1 MTEVTITQNA
11 LGSQEHLPRRG
22 PVAEVQHP
30 GAVDI
35 AVPAH
40 SMARRVRGWTL
51 WLLIGAL
58 LIWSWGPAEM
68 FRVTSLVSDWR
79 NMAEFGGAFLHPDF
93 RDWSDYLADM
103 IVTIQIAIWG
113 TALAAILGAPFAI
126 LSSSNICPQWIVQP
140 VRRLMDACRAINE
153 IVFALLFVVAVGLGP
168 FAGVMALFVHNTGV
182 FSKLYS
188 EAVEAIDPR
197 PVEGIRA
204 TGARR
209 LPEIVFGVIPQ
220 VVPLWSSFILYRLE
234 TNVRSA
240 TTLGIVGAGGIG
252 QTLYE
257 SIRAFHYAE
266 TAAQMIIVVAAV
278 IAIDIVS
285 ARLRKALV

>member
-1 MTEVTITQNA
+1 MSDFTVPSH
-11 LGSQEHLPRRG
+11 GRP
-22 PVAEVQHP
+22 PVADRSSTSE
-30 GAVDI
+30 DI
-35 AVPAH
+35 AVPSH
-40 SMARRVRGWTL
+40 SLSRRSRTWML
-51 WLLIGAL
+51 WLVLAGL
-58 LIWSWGPAEM
+58 LIWSWSPAEM
-68 FRVTSLVSDWR
+68 YRAGSLFTDWR
-79 NMAEFGGAFLHPDF
+79 NMAEFGHAFLRPDF
-93 RDWSDYLADM
+93 HEWRGYLEDM
-103 IVTIQIAIWG
+103 VVTVQIALWG
-113 TALAAILGAPFAI
+113 TALAAVLGAPFAI
-126 LSSSNICPQWIVQP
+126 LSSSNIAPQWVVQP
-140 VRRLMDACRAINE
+140 VRRLMDSCRAINE

-168 FAGVMALFVHNTGV
+168 FAGVMALFVHNVGV

-209 LPEIVFGVIPQ
+209 IPEIVFGVIPQ

-257 SIRAFHYAE
+257 SIRSFHYAE
-266 TAAQMIIVVAAV
+266 TAAQMIIVVVTV
-278 IAIDIVS
+278 IAIDLFS

>member
-1 MTEVTITQNA
+1 MTEIT
-11 LGSQEHLPRRG
+11 LLPRERAALARPSG
-22 PVAEVQHP
+22 PTDDV
-30 GAVDI
+30 
-35 AVPAH
+35 AVP
-40 SMARRVRGWTL
+40 SEPMARRARNWTL
-51 WLLIGAL
+51 WLLLIAL
-58 LIWSWGPAEM
+58 LVWSWGPAEM
-68 FRVTSLVSDWR
+68 DRVTALFTDWR
-79 NMAEFGGAFLHPDF
+79 NMAEFGRAFLQPDF
-93 RDWSDYLADM
+93 HEWRAYLADM
-103 IVTIQIAIWG
+103 VVTVQIALWG
-113 TALAAILGAPFAI
+113 TALAAVLGAPFAI
-126 LSSSNICPQWIVQP
+126 LSSSNIAPWWVVQP

-168 FAGVMALFVHNTGV
+168 FAGVMAIFVHNTGV

-209 LPEIVFGVIPQ
+209 IPEIVFGVIPQ

-257 SIRAFHYAE
+257 SIRAFHYADA
-266 TAAQMIIVVAAV
+266 AAQMIVVVVSVVV
-278 IAIDIVS
+278 IDMAS

>member
-1 MTEVTITQNA
+1 MTEMSLPSRERPLADQ
-11 LGSQEHLPRRG
+11 GSGTAGGHD
-22 PVAEVQHP
+22 VV
-30 GAVDI
+30 
-35 AVPAH
+35 VPTH
-40 SMARRVRGWTL
+40 SLIDRSRTWIM
-51 WLLIGAL
+51 WLAL
-58 LIWSWGPAEM
+58 LGLLVWSWGPVEM
-68 FRVTSLVSDWR
+68 FRAASLVSDWR
-79 NMAEFGGAFLHPDF
+79 NMAEFGQAFLRPDF
-93 RDWSDYLADM
+93 HEWRDYLADM
-103 IVTIQIAIWG
+103 IVTVQIALWG
-113 TALAAILGAPFAI
+113 TVLAAVLGAPFAI
-126 LSSSNICPQWIVQP
+126 LASSNICPQWVVQP

-168 FAGVMALFVHNTGV
+168 FAGVMAIFVHNTGV

-188 EAVEAIDPR
+188 EAVEAIDSR

-204 TGARR
+204 TGASR
-209 LPEIVFGVIPQ
+209 LSEVIFGVIPQ
-220 VVPLWSSFILYRLE
+220 VIPLWSSFILYRLE

-266 TAAQMIIVVAAV
+266 TAAQMLIVAAAV
-278 IAIDIVS
+278 IVIDLGS